1 MQSAVTPNTEL
12 TMDDPKRGMPVT
24 IITGFLGSGKTT
36 LLNHILSN
44 QQGIKTA
51 VLVNEFGEIGIDNEL
66 IVSMDEDSTMVELSN
81 GCVCCTINEDLINAV
96 YKVLER
102 PEKVD
107 YMVVETTGLADPL
120 PVALTFLGTEL
131 RDMTRLDSII
141 TLVDCANFSLDLFN
155 SQAANSQIVYG
166 DIIVLNKTDLVDPAD
181 VDLLEIR
188 IRDMKK
194 DARIL
199 RTTKSEVPLPLILSV
214 GLFESDKYFD
224 AAAEKHEHDHD
235 HDHHAD
241 HVCDEHCDHDHDH
254 DHEHHHH
261 HDHDHHHHHHSNHL
275 ENDGFTSISFLS
287 DKPLSLR
294 KFQFFL
300 DNQLPSNVFRAKGI
314 LWFDE
319 SPKRH
324 IFHLS
329 GKRFSIDDD
338 EWKNEPKTQMV
349 LIGQGLDENTLRS
362 QLENCLC
369 MPPASRGKGF
379 GK

>member
-1 MQSAVTPNTEL
+1 MQSAITPNPEL

-66 IVSMDEDSTMVELSN
+66 IVKTDEDNTMVELSN
-81 GCVCCTINEDLINAV
+81 GCVCCTINEDLVNAV

-120 PVALTFLGTEL
+120 PVALTFLSTEL
-131 RDMTRLDSII
+131 RDMTRLDSIV

-155 SQAANSQIVYG
+155 SQAANSQIAYG
-166 DIIVLNKTDLVDPAD
+166 DIIILNKTDLVDEAD

-188 IRDMKK
+188 IREMKK

-199 RTTKSEVPLPLILSV
+199 RTKNSEVPLPLVLSV
-214 GLFESDKYFD
+214 GLFESDKYFNPESD
-224 AAAEKHEHDHD
+224 SHDHD
-235 HDHHAD
+235 HED

-261 HDHDHHHHHHSNHL
+261 HHHDHDHKHHHHHDSNHL
-275 ENDGFTSISFLS
+275 ENDGFTSLSFQS
-287 DKPLSLR
+287 DQPLSLR
-294 KFQFFL
+294 KFQYFL
-300 DNQLPSNVFRAKGI
+300 DNQLPASVFRAKGI

-338 EWKNEPKTQMV
+338 EWKGSPKTQLV
-349 LIGQGLDENTLRS
+349 LIGQELDHETLRS
-362 QLENCLC
+362 QLNNCLC
-369 MPPASRGKGF
+369 LPSTNRGKGF

>member
-1 MQSAVTPNTEL
+1 MQSAATPKTEL
-12 TMDDPKRGMPVT
+12 IMDDPKRGMPVT

-44 QQGIKTA
+44 QQGVKTA

-66 IVSMDEDSTMVELSN
+66 IVSTDEDNTMVELSN
-81 GCVCCTINEDLINAV
+81 GCVCCTINEDLVNAV

-120 PVALTFLGTEL
+120 PVALTFLSTEL
-131 RDMTRLDSII
+131 RDMTRLDSIV

-166 DIIVLNKTDLVDPAD
+166 DIIVLNKTDLVDEAE
-181 VDLLEIR
+181 VDLLEVR

-199 RTTKSEVPLPLILSV
+199 RTKNSQVSLPLILSV
-214 GLFESDKYFD
+214 GLFQSDQYFD
-224 AAAEKHEHDHD
+224 DQSQEHDHHEHKHEHDHD
-235 HDHHAD
+235 HAD
-241 HVCDEHCDHDHDH
+241 HVCDDHCDHEH

-261 HDHDHHHHHHSNHL
+261 HDHSNHL
-275 ENDGFTSISFLS
+275 ENDGFTSLSFQS
-287 DKPLSLR
+287 DQPLSLR
-294 KFQFFL
+294 KFQYFL
-300 DNQLPSNVFRAKGI
+300 DNQLPASVFRAKGI

-338 EWKNEPKTQMV
+338 EWKTEPKTQLV
-349 LIGQGLDENTLRS
+349 LIGQELDHETLRS
-362 QLENCLC
+362 QLNHCLC
-369 MPPASRGKGF
+369 LPSISRGKGF

>member
-1 MQSAVTPNTEL
+1 MQSAATPKTEL
-12 TMDDPKRGMPVT
+12 VMDDPKRGMPVT

-66 IVSMDEDSTMVELSN
+66 IVSTDEDNTMVELSN
-81 GCVCCTINEDLINAV
+81 GCVCCTINEDLVNAV

-120 PVALTFLGTEL
+120 PVALTFLSTEL

-155 SQAANSQIVYG
+155 SQAANSQIIYG
-166 DIIVLNKTDLVDPAD
+166 DIIVLNKTDLVDEAE
-181 VDLLEIR
+181 VDLLEVR

-199 RTTKSEVPLPLILSV
+199 RTKNSQVSLPLILSV
-214 GLFESDKYFD
+214 GLFQSDQYFD
-224 AAAEKHEHDHD
+224 DSSHEHDHHDHKHEHDHD
-235 HDHHAD
+235 HED
-241 HVCDEHCDHDHDH
+241 HVCDDHCDHDHDHDH

-261 HDHDHHHHHHSNHL
+261 HDHSNHL
-275 ENDGFTSISFLS
+275 ENDGFTSLSFQS
-287 DKPLSLR
+287 DQPLSLR
-294 KFQFFL
+294 KFQYFL
-300 DNQLPSNVFRAKGI
+300 DNQLPASVFRAKGI

-338 EWKNEPKTQMV
+338 DWKTEPKTQLV
-349 LIGQGLDENTLRS
+349 LIGQELDHETLRS
-362 QLENCLC
+362 QLNHCLC
-369 MPPASRGKGF
+369 LPSTSRGKGF